1 MSPEKLDA
9 IPITCEYLSCM
20 AKAMDQLGA
29 LSAFIEAADA
39 GGFTEAGRRLGL
51 SASAVS
57 KAVMRLEERLR
68 TRLFHR
74 STRSITL
81 TPEGRLFLERCRRIA
96 AEMEAAE
103 LDLAQLHDAPRGKLK
118 FSLPS
123 AGMPFMEQLAEFQK
137 RYPDI
142 ELDMDCS
149 DRLVDVIDEGFDAVL
164 RTGDGSDSRLMSRVI
179 GTYGQMIVGAPDYL
193 ERRGTP
199 MTPDDL
205 SEHTCIMYRSLASGK
220 LLSWRVV
227 YNEEP
232 VDLPLSPATVA
243 NALEPQLAFARQ
255 GVGLACLPDFTVRND
270 LDSGKLVAVLD
281 RYLTG
286 RTTFRVLWPSSR
298 HLSPKVRVF
307 VDFVAENLLSKR

>member
-1 MSPEKLDA
+1 
-9 IPITCEYLSCM
+9 
-20 AKAMDQLGA
+20 MDRLGA
-29 LSAFIEAADA
+29 LSAFMEAADA

-118 FSLPS
+118 FSIPS
-123 AGMPFMEQLAEFQK
+123 AGMPFMKQLAEFQK

-164 RTGDGSDSRLMSRVI
+164 RTGEGSDSRLMSRVI
-179 GTYGQMIVGAPDYL
+179 GTYRQVIVGSPDYL
-193 ERRGTP
+193 EQHGVPETP
-199 MTPDDL
+199 GDL
-205 SEHTCIMYRSLASGK
+205 GKHSCIMYRSLVSGK
-220 LLSWRVV
+220 LLPWRSAC
-227 YNEEP
+227 NGESI
-232 VDLPLSPATVA
+232 DLPLSPMTIT

-255 GVGLACLPDFTVRND
+255 GVGLACLPDFTVRED
-270 LDSGKLVAVLD
+270 IATGRLTPVLD

-286 RTTFRVLWPSSR
+286 MTVFRVLWPSSR

-307 VDFVAENLLSKR
+307 VDFVAENLLTGRQRLSPEHGAVHRSA

>member
-1 MSPEKLDA
+1 
-9 IPITCEYLSCM
+9 
-20 AKAMDQLGA
+20 MDRLGA
-29 LSAFIEAADA
+29 LSAFMEAADA

-123 AGMPFMEQLAEFQK
+123 AGLPFMEQLAEFQK

-164 RTGDGSDSRLMSRVI
+164 RTGDGSDSRLMSRMI
-179 GTYGQMIVGAPDYL
+179 GVYRQVIVGSPDYL
-193 ERRGTP
+193 ARRGVPATP
-199 MTPDDL
+199 EDL
-205 SEHTCIMYRSLASGK
+205 NHHASIMYRSRGSGK
-220 LLSWRVV
+220 LLPWCVTRDG
-227 YNEEP
+227 ERI
-232 VDLPLSPATVA
+232 DLSLSPATIT

-255 GVGLACLPDFTVRND
+255 GVGLAYLPDFTVRD
-270 LDSGKLVAVLD
+270 DIASGRLVPVLD
-281 RYLTG
+281 RYLTE
-286 RTTFRVLWPSSR
+286 TISFRVLWPSSR

-307 VDFVAENLLSKR
+307 VDFVAENLLKT

>member
-1 MSPEKLDA
+1 
-9 IPITCEYLSCM
+9 
-20 AKAMDQLGA
+20 MDRLGA
-29 LSAFIEAADA
+29 LSAFMEAADA

-81 TPEGRLFLERCRRIA
+81 TPEGRMFLERCRRIA

-123 AGMPFMEQLAEFQK
+123 AGMPFMEHLAGFQK

-164 RTGDGSDSRLMSRVI
+164 RTGEGSDSRLMSRVI
-179 GTYGQMIVGAPDYL
+179 GTYRQVIVGSPGYL
-193 ERRGTP
+193 ERRGVPKTP
-199 MTPDDL
+199 GDL
-205 SEHTCIMYRSLASGK
+205 SKHACIMYRSLASGK
-220 LLSWRVV
+220 LLHWHVSS
-227 YNEEP
+227 NGEP
-232 VDLPLSPATVA
+232 IDLPLSPSTIT
-243 NALEPQLAFARQ
+243 NALEPQLVFAQQ
-255 GVGLACLPDFTVRND
+255 GVGLACLPDFTVRD
-270 LDSGKLVAVLD
+270 EIASGKLVQVLD

-286 RTTFRVLWPSSR
+286 TTTFRVLWPSNR

-307 VDFVAENLLSKR
+307 VDFVAENLLKR

>member
-1 MSPEKLDA
+1 M
-9 IPITCEYLSCM
+9 
-20 AKAMDQLGA
+20 MDRLGA
-29 LSAFIEAADA
+29 LSAFMEAADA

-51 SASAVS
+51 STSAVS

-81 TPEGRLFLERCRRIA
+81 TPEGRMFLERCRRIA

-164 RTGDGSDSRLMSRVI
+164 RTGEGSDSRLMSRAI
-179 GTYGQMIVGAPDYL
+179 GTYKQVIVGSPDYL
-193 ERRGTP
+193 ERRGVPGTP
-199 MTPDDL
+199 GDL
-205 SEHTCIMYRSLASGK
+205 SKHTCIMYRSLASGK
-220 LLSWRVV
+220 LLQWHVSS
-227 YNEEP
+227 NGEP
-232 VDLPLSPATVA
+232 IDLPLSPSTIT
-243 NALEPQLAFARQ
+243 NALEPQLVFAQQ
-255 GVGLACLPDFTVRND
+255 GVGLACLPDFTVRD
-270 LDSGKLVAVLD
+270 EIASGKLVQVLD

-286 RTTFRVLWPSSR
+286 TTTFRVLWPSSR

-307 VDFVAENLLSKR
+307 VDFVTENLLKR

>member
-1 MSPEKLDA
+1 
-9 IPITCEYLSCM
+9 
-20 AKAMDQLGA
+20 MDRLGA
-29 LSAFIEAADA
+29 LSAFMEAADA

-81 TPEGRLFLERCRRIA
+81 TPEGRMFLERCRRIA

-103 LDLAQLHDAPRGKLK
+103 LDLAQLHDTPRGKLR

-137 RYPDI
+137 HYPNI

-164 RTGDGSDSRLMSRVI
+164 RTGEGSDSRLMSRVI
-179 GTYGQMIVGAPDYL
+179 GTYRQVIVGSPNYL
-193 ERRGTP
+193 ERRGIP
-199 MTPDDL
+199 QLPGDL
-205 SEHTCIMYRSLASGK
+205 SQHTCIMYRSLASGK
-220 LLSWRVV
+220 LLDWPLSLNGV
-227 YNEEP
+227 P
-232 VDLPLSPATVA
+232 IDLPLSPSTIT
-243 NALEPQLAFARQ
+243 NALEPQLVFAQQ
-255 GVGLACLPDFTVRND
+255 GVGLACLPDFTVRKEIV
-270 LDSGKLVAVLD
+270 SGTLVQVLD
-281 RYLTG
+281 HHLTG
-286 RTTFRVLWPSSR
+286 ATTFRVLWPSSR

-307 VDFVAENLLSKR
+307 VDFVTENLLKR